1 MRSLLAWTSC
11 AVLALSVGCVSKTEF
26 NAFREETAKSEQE
39 MRTQITDLQ
48 GKLKAAETA
57 LKDTQSDLAAT
68 KTDLGGVKTDQ
79 GKMKGDIDGIKTL
92 VAKAQGLFI
101 RSMSNMRDM
110 YKRQFEA
117 IDEMLEKEGSSAPAP
132 APAPAPKPA
141 PGK

>member
-26 NAFREETAKSEQE
+26 NTFREETAKTEQE
-39 MRTQITDLQ
+39 MRTQINDLQ
-48 GKLKAAETA
+48 GKLKTAEAA

-79 GKMKGDIDGIKTL
+79 GKMKGDIDGIKAL
-92 VAKAQGLFI
+92 VAKAQGLFV

-117 IDEMLEKEGSSAPAP
+117 IDEMLEKEASTPP
-132 APAPAPKPA
+132 PPTPAPKPA